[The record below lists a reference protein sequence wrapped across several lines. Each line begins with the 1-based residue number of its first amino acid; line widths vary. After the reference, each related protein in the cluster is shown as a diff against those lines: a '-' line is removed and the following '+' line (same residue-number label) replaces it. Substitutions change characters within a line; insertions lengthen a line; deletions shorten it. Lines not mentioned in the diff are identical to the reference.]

1 MMRRQLKKGQ
11 LVYLLLLPLVSL
23 SAQKDDAAEPY
34 LDKISKDLDPGHA
47 LSIEFDY
54 VREDQQDGSS
64 MKGEGTLVLMG
75 EKYKIDL
82 GDAIIWFDGEKQY
95 SLQTEIEEVYI
106 SVPDPDDKE
115 FMFSDPIRLLRNYKE
130 EFKYRFMG
138 TTQFRDKP
146 AEEIQLYPEELGGP
160 YALIKLYFSPAR
172 SELKSIVIRHKQ
184 GILYTMI
191 VTTMERNDDPGNDF
205 FRFSQTEFPNVDVIE
220 LIN

>member
-1 MMRRQLKKGQ
+1 MMKRQLI
-11 LVYLLLLPLVSL
+11 YLLLLPLTSL
-23 SAQKDDAAEPY
+23 LGQKDDAAEPY

-54 VREDQQDGSS
+54 IRDDQQDGSS
-64 MKGEGTLVLMG
+64 MEGEGTLVLMG

-82 GDAIIWFDGEKQY
+82 DDAIIWFDGEKQY

-106 SVPDPDDKE
+106 SVPDRENNE

-130 EFKYRFMG
+130 EFKYRFIG
-138 TTQFRDKP
+138 ATKFRDKA

-172 SELKSIVIRHKQ
+172 SELRAIVIRHKQ

-191 VTTMERNDDPGNDF
+191 VTTMERKDDPGSDF
-205 FRFSQTEFPNVDVIE
+205 FRFSKAEYPDVDVIE
-220 LIN
+220 LLD